1 MQWCY
6 LGTKTFFL
14 GKQTLLECLAERE
27 SIYRILAQTTP
38 DNTSKDFAAY
48 TVDPATRYPTLNK
61 KLVLPFQ
68 ITHLVDTDNP
78 SLVRR
83 SVV

>member
-1 MQWCY
+1 M
-6 LGTKTFFL
+6 
-14 GKQTLLECLAERE
+14 
-27 SIYRILAQTTP
+27 AQTTP